1 MGGAGPLRVSG
12 LVTQD
17 APLPQLTLRRD
28 PWREDFG
35 FSVSDGIQQAGVFVH
50 SVRPQGPAQRGGLR
64 PLDRVLQVRGRV
76 LLVLRVPSG
85 VLRVLKGSNACVRPC
100 VCT

>member
-50 SVRPQGPAQRGGLR
+50 SVRPRGPAQRGGLR
-64 PLDRVLQVRGRV
+64 PLDRVMQVRGRV
-76 LLVLRVPSG
+76 LL
-85 VLRVLKGSNACVRPC
+85 VLKGSNACVRPC